1 MQAQYAAV
9 DEVQVGLMPTTLNHT
24 EAGTIP
30 LVGLTSLE
38 MLQKTGAPWPKQN
51 LTVVVT
57 SGTGGTVRHT
67 AVFPSPPAACTP
79 CPLHTRAQAHRGGT
93 TTTLRE
99 HPTARRPRPP
109 ARPPARCAVILARG
123 AAALGF

>member
-1 MQAQYAAV
+1 
-9 DEVQVGLMPTTLNHT
+9 MPNTLNHT

-57 SGTGGTVRHT
+57 SGTGGTVRHK
-67 AVFPSPPAACTP
+67 AAFASLPAASCPPSPS
-79 CPLHTRAQAHRGGT
+79 PLILSRAG
-93 TTTLRE
+93 
-99 HPTARRPRPP
+99 
-109 ARPPARCAVILARG
+109 
-123 AAALGF
+123 